1 VEAIQ
6 MSKRFLILAVV
17 LLGLL
22 ALPASA
28 LATGQLDNP
37 KIDSSVQTVVD
48 ATGGNQAV
56 PVIVYAPNSLGS
68 VDAVIPLGVDTTDVP
83 LVDGVAASLTPDVI
97 ANLANQRYVTG
108 IVADNPVFGLDFGSS
123 MDITN
128 LAIGLGSVASPARGG
143 PSGSGV
149 GVAVLDTGVTT
160 NTDLAASRIVGWKDF
175 VNGGTTPYD
184 DAGHGT
190 FIAGVIAGDGTAS
203 LPLASGGKA
212 TMQFR
217 GVAPAA
223 NIVGIKVLDDT
234 GTGRSSTL
242 IAGIA
247 WAIAHKDQYNIRVL
261 NLSIGGDP
269 VGPAS
274 VDPVDLAC
282 EAAVQAGIVVV
293 AAAGNEG
300 DFGMGGVVA
309 PGNDPYVVTV
319 GATDTQQ
326 TASTRDDT
334 MAAYS
339 SWGPTLFDEYAKPDL
354 VAPGN
359 RVVSLRVPDSFIDT
373 NFPANL
379 IPVSTYIPTASA
391 DAVPSYL
398 MLSGTSCSTPLV
410 AGAAAL
416 MLQQNPNLT
425 PGTVKLRLMDSADPV
440 AGASQYQEGAGKLD
454 VPGALWDRVVA
465 YGNGSRSGMSADLG
479 NGLRILTP
487 DSYNRWMERVG
498 ASYGWTPFTWPTA
511 WKKYAWTKYAWTKY
525 AWTKYAW
532 TKYAWTKYAWT
543 KYAWT
548 QYAGTEYAATKYAW
562 TKYAWTT
569 LIEGQ

>member
-1 VEAIQ
+1 
-6 MSKRFLILAVV
+6 MSKKILILAVA
-17 LLGLL
+17 LFGLL

-28 LATGQLDNP
+28 LATAHFDNA

-48 ATGGNQAV
+48 ATGGDQAV

-68 VDAVIPLGVDTTDVP
+68 VDAAIPEGVDTTDVS
-83 LVDGVAASLTPDVI
+83 LVDGVAASLTPDEI
-97 ANLANQRYVTG
+97 ANLANQDFVTG
-108 IVADNPVFGLDFGSS
+108 IVADNPVYGLDVSSS

-128 LAIGLGSVASPARGG
+128 LAIGLDRVASPASGG

-149 GVAVLDTGVTT
+149 GVAILDTGVTT
-160 NTDLAASRIVGWKDF
+160 STDLGASRIVGWMDF
-175 VNGGTTPYD
+175 VNGESAPYD

-203 LPLASGGKA
+203 LPLDSGGQA

-261 NLSIGGDP
+261 NISIGGDP

-282 EAAVQAGIVVV
+282 EAAVRAGIVVV

-300 DFGMGGVVA
+300 DFGMGGVLA

-326 TASTRDDT
+326 TPSTGDDRV
-334 MAAYS
+334 AVYS

-373 NFPANL
+373 NFPDNL
-379 IPVSTYIPTASA
+379 IAVDTYIPKAAA
-391 DAVPSYL
+391 DATPSYL
-398 MLSGTSCSTPLV
+398 MLSGTSCSAPV
-410 AGAAAL
+410 AAGAVAL
-416 MLQQNPNLT
+416 LLQKD
-425 PGTVKLRLMDSADPV
+425 PGLSPADVKLRLMDSADPV
-440 AGASQYQEGAGKLD
+440 AEASPYQQGAGALD
-454 VPGALWDRVVA
+454 VAGALLDGSVA
-465 YGNGSRSGMSADLG
+465 RGNQKKGLSQDLG
-479 NGLRILTP
+479 NGLKILTP
-487 DSYNRWMERVG
+487 ATYNAWMTRVG
-498 ASYGWTPFTWPTA
+498 ATYGWTPYNWPTA

-548 QYAGTEYAATKYAW
+548 
-562 TKYAWTT
+562 T
-569 LIEGQ
+569 LNEAQ

>member
-6 MSKRFLILAVV
+6 MSKKLLILAVA

-48 ATGGNQAV
+48 ATGGDQAV
-56 PVIVYAPNSLGS
+56 PVIVYAPDSLGS
-68 VDAVIPLGVDTTDVP
+68 VDAAIPEGVDTTDVP
-83 LVDGVAASLTPDVI
+83 LVDGVAAYLTPDEI
-97 ANLANQRYVTG
+97 ASLADQDYVTG
-108 IVADNPVFGLDFGSS
+108 IVADNPVFGLDDSSS

-128 LAIGLGSVASPARGG
+128 LAIGLDRVAPPKSGG
-143 PSGSGV
+143 PDGSGV
-149 GVAVLDTGVTT
+149 SVAVLDTGVTT
-160 NTDLAASRIVGWKDF
+160 TTDLDASRIVGWKDF

-203 LPLASGGKA
+203 LPLASGGQA
-212 TMQFR
+212 AMQFR

-223 NIVGIKVLDDT
+223 NIVGIKVLDNT
-234 GTGRSSTL
+234 GVGRSSTL

-247 WAIAHKDQYNIRVL
+247 WAIAHKDEYNIRVL
-261 NLSIGGDP
+261 SISIGGDP
-269 VGPAS
+269 VGPAGM
-274 VDPVDLAC
+274 DPVDLAC
-282 EAAVQAGIVVV
+282 EAATKAGIVVV

-309 PGNDPYVVTV
+309 PGNDPYVITL

-326 TASTRDDT
+326 TASTSDDAV
-334 MAAYS
+334 AAYS

-354 VAPGN
+354 MAPGN
-359 RVVSLRVPDSFIDT
+359 RVISLRVPGSYIDT
-373 NFPANL
+373 TFPANL
-379 IPVSTYIPTASA
+379 IPVDTYTPTAAA

-398 MLSGTSCSTPLV
+398 MLSGTSCSTPV
-410 AGAAAL
+410 AAGAVAL
-416 MLQQNPNLT
+416 MLQKDPSLS
-425 PGTVKLRLMDSADPV
+425 PADVKLRLMDSADPV
-440 AGASQYQEGAGKLD
+440 AGASPYQEGAGALD
-454 VPGALWDRVVA
+454 VAGALQDQKLA
-465 YGNGSRSGMSADLG
+465 KGNQKKGMSADLG
-479 NGLRILTP
+479 NGLTILTP
-487 DSYNRWMERVG
+487 ATYNTWMTRVG
-498 ASYGWTPFTWPTA
+498 ANYGWTPYNWPTT

-548 QYAGTEYAATKYAW
+548 KYAWTKYAW

-569 LIEGQ
+569 LVEGQ

>member
-1 VEAIQ
+1 
-6 MSKRFLILAVV
+6 MSKKFLIPAIV

-22 ALPASA
+22 ALPVSA
-28 LATGQLDNP
+28 LATGQLANP

-48 ATGGNQAV
+48 ATGGDQAV
-56 PVIVYAPNSLGS
+56 PVIVYAPDSLS
-68 VDAVIPLGVDTTDVP
+68 EVTAAIPEGVDTTNVP
-83 LVDGVAASLTPDVI
+83 LVDGVAASLTPDEI
-97 ANLANQRYVTG
+97 ANLANQDFVTG
-108 IVADNPVFGLDFGSS
+108 IVADNPVYGLGNSAS

-128 LAIGLGSVASPARGG
+128 LAIGLGNVAPPVNGG
-143 PSGSGV
+143 PDGSGV
-149 GVAVLDTGVTT
+149 SVAVLDTGVTT
-160 NTDLAASRIVGWKDF
+160 GTDLGASRIVGWMDL
-175 VNGGTTPYD
+175 VNGGATPYD

-203 LPLASGGKA
+203 LPMDSGGQA

-234 GTGRSSTL
+234 GAGRSSTL

-261 NLSIGGDP
+261 NISIGGDP
-269 VGPAS
+269 LGPAS

-282 EAAVQAGIVVV
+282 EAAVKAGIVVV

-326 TASTRDDT
+326 TPSTSDDAV
-334 MAAYS
+334 AAYS

-359 RVVSLRVPDSFIDT
+359 RVISLRVPDSFIDT

-379 IPVSTYIPTASA
+379 IPVDTYVPTATA
-391 DAVPSYL
+391 DATPSYL
-398 MLSGTSCSTPLV
+398 MLSGTSCSTPVV
-410 AGAAAL
+410 AGAVAL
-416 MLQQNPNLT
+416 LLQKDPSLS
-425 PGTVKLRLMDSADPV
+425 PADVKLRLMDSADPV
-440 AGASQYQEGAGKLD
+440 AGGSAYQQGAGALD
-454 VPGALWDRVVA
+454 VAGALKDRVIA
-465 YGNGSRSGMSADLG
+465 KGSQKKGLSQDLG
-479 NGLRILTP
+479 NGLKFLTP
-487 DSYNRWMERVG
+487 ATYNAWMTRVG
-498 ASYGWTPFTWPTA
+498 ATYGWTPYDWPTA
-511 WKKYAWTKYAWTKY
+511 WKKFQWTKFQWTKFQ
-525 AWTKYAW
+525 WTKFQW
-532 TKYAWTKYAWT
+532 TKFQWTKFQWT
-543 KYAWT
+543 KF
-548 QYAGTEYAATKYAW
+548 QW
-562 TKYAWTT
+562 TKFQWTKFQWTKFQWTT
-569 LIEGQ
+569 LLNGQ

>member
-1 VEAIQ
+1 

-48 ATGGNQAV
+48 ATGGDQAV

-68 VDAVIPLGVDTTDVP
+68 VDAVIPLGVETTDVP

-97 ANLANQRYVTG
+97 ATLANQRYVTG
-108 IVADNPVFGLDFGSS
+108 IVADNPVFGLDFSSS

-160 NTDLAASRIVGWKDF
+160 NTDLATSRIVGWKDF

-203 LPLASGGKA
+203 LPLASGGQA
-212 TMQFR
+212 TIQFR

-234 GTGRSSTL
+234 GAGRSSTL

-247 WAIAHKDQYNIRVL
+247 WAIAHKDEYNIRVL
-261 NLSIGGDP
+261 NISIGGDP

-282 EAAVQAGIVVV
+282 EAAVRAGIVVV

-300 DFGMGGVVA
+300 DFGMGGVLA

-319 GATDTQQ
+319 GATDTKQ

-359 RVVSLRVPDSFIDT
+359 RVISLRVPDSFIDT

-379 IPVSTYIPTASA
+379 IPVSTYIPTATA
-391 DAVPSYL
+391 DAVPNYL
-398 MLSGTSCSTPLV
+398 MLSGTSCSTPLA

-416 MLQQNPNLT
+416 MLQQDPSLT

-454 VPGALWDRVVA
+454 VPGALRDRVVA
-465 YGNGSRSGMSADLG
+465 HGNGSKSGVSADLG
-479 NGLRILTP
+479 NGLSILTP
-487 DSYNRWMERVG
+487 DSYNQWMTRVG
-498 ASYGWTPFTWPTA
+498 ATYGWAPFSWPTA
-511 WKKYAWTKYAWTKY
+511 WKKFQWTKFQWTKFQ
-525 AWTKYAW
+525 WTKFQW
-532 TKYAWTKYAWT
+532 TKFQWTKFQWT
-543 KYAWT
+543 KFQWT
-548 QYAGTEYAATKYAW
+548 DLQW
-562 TKYAWTT
+562 TKFQWTKFQWT
-569 LIEGQ
+569 ILLNGQ